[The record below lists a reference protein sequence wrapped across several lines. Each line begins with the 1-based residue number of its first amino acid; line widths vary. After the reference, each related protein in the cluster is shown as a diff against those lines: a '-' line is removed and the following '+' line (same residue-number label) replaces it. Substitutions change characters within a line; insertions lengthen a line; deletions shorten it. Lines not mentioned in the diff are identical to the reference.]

1 LAWLIFLFC
10 IRHPQSVDNNYNLVL
25 YIYFTGGAMG
35 YVLGCLMAGLSYLCN
50 RLLLKVT
57 GLQTVFYYSPVAEE
71 VLKTLP
77 AHYLGAD
84 VLITHSV
91 FGSLEGIYDLVT
103 SPNRQYVPMLLSI
116 LGHSLFG
123 VITVLGRYLTGQI
136 WLGLMGG
143 IFIHI
148 IWNITAIRLM
158 SKD

>member
-1 LAWLIFLFC
+1 
-10 IRHPQSVDNNYNLVL
+10 
-25 YIYFTGGAMG
+25 MG
-35 YVLGCLMAGLSYLCN
+35 YVLGCLMAGLSFLVN
-50 RLLLKVT
+50 KLLLKCT
-57 GLQTVFYYSPVAEE
+57 GLKTVFYYSPLAEE

-91 FGSLEGIYDLVT
+91 FGLIEGLYDFIT
-103 SPNRQYVPMLLSI
+103 SPKSKAIPLLMSV

-123 VITVLGRYLTGQI
+123 VITVLGRYFTGQI
-136 WLGLMGG
+136 WLGLIGAV
-143 IFIHI
+143 FVHI